1 MRELEQLRRINRER
15 AQRAVGVYRG
25 ANLVTKAHVAN
36 AQADHD
42 VERLPE
48 AWSTAGSLQSA
59 GGGWYFT
66 IDLSVIDGP
75 DLIG

>member
-1 MRELEQLRRINRER
+1 MRELDFARRVDRER

-25 ANLVTKAHVAN
+25 PNLVTKAEVSN

-48 AWSTAGSLQSA
+48 LFDDTNLAGLAA
-59 GGGWYFT
+59 GGWGFM
-66 IDLSVIDGP
+66 IDYSVIDGP
-75 DLIG
+75 DAIQ